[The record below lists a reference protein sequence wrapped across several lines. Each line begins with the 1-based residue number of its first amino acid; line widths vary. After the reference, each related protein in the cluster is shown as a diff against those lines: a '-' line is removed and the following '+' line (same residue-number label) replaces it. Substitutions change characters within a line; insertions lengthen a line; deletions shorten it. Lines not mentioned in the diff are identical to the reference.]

1 MTYSMKEIDNYFLG
15 KEEPVRSCLAAL
27 RYIILHQNEYIT
39 EVWSYKMPFYNF
51 RMKDGKEKRF
61 CYLWVNKKTNQPYI
75 GIIDGKNI
83 EHPDL
88 VSEKRSRMKIIM
100 LDPKID
106 LPVEKI
112 NEILQQAMNLK

>member
-1 MTYSMKEIDNYFLG
+1 MKEIDNYFLG

-39 EVWSYKMPFYNF
+39 EVWSYKMPFYYF